1 MRLRKGLGRKSVNL
15 DEESEIDERSLGGEF
30 CDRSRTPRT
39 CFRYSRT
46 SRKIIVESKW
56 PSTDAR
62 SLSVKDHIAIVTS
75 TITAGG
81 GDLNQDLVVFDSE
94 GDSEMQHL
102 ADEVVEW
109 GTELIETDTFPC

>member
-1 MRLRKGLGRKSVNL
+1 VNL

-81 GDLNQDLVVFDSE
+81 GDLNQVNLFVN
-94 GDSEMQHL
+94 L
-102 ADEVVEW
+102 
-109 GTELIETDTFPC
+109 